1 MATDLERLVVQLSA
15 DIKGYQNALNRA
27 QGITNRQARAIE
39 SRFAKMNS
47 NINSSFRGLLT
58 GSVAGIGAALGTREI
73 AQYADAWTEAGNK
86 INAAATSAGVQARS
100 LSQLK
105 DGANE
110 ARTAFGDYVDLYAR
124 LIRSASGVAKNE
136 QEIADATNIVSKAFK
151 AGGASAAEAAG
162 GILQLGQA
170 LASGVLNGDE
180 LSSIRTNAPILAQ
193 AIATEFKVS
202 IGELKQLGAEGK
214 LTSDRVFK
222 AILNA
227 QKPIEAQF
235 AATNATIG
243 DAFTRLKNQMMEYVG
258 GSDSA
263 FGASAKLNEAIGL
276 LSNNIGAVADAAII
290 MAGAF
295 LVNYAGTA
303 ANAAVAATYKMV
315 SAHTAQ
321 RVASVESARTA
332 LASAQAIQAS
342 AAANL
347 QYAQTALVAA
357 RNGTAL
363 GLSVQQASRAMVV
376 AQTGMAAAN
385 ARVIAAQSA
394 TTAAI
399 AATGIAATTTAGAMR
414 LLNGALALVGGPGG
428 AALLAAYAIY
438 QLYDAQSDAERAAK
452 AHGEAVN
459 ELKFQIDNL
468 DYANSAAV
476 ASTRTKI
483 ASDVEAAKAALERA
497 KAEQALAASIVRDEV
512 NPAMRNYP
520 SPDATDVENTVSQ
533 NPVVKERQ
541 QLIDQLDKQLKDL
554 EGINAQFESYA
565 SGKAKPTRDTT
576 GFGAGVGA
584 AASSGK
590 SSGSSSTR
598 ADEYAREVE
607 QITKRTAALKAETA
621 AQAGLNPLLND
632 YGYTLEFARAKQDL
646 LTAAQEAG
654 ITITPELTASIEQL
668 ASGYANAVV
677 ESERLAESQ
686 DKARQAAEDFK
697 NTAKDITSGFI
708 SDLRSGTSA
717 AEALSNA
724 LNKVLDKIIDIGLN
738 SIFGLG
744 GGGGLFSFLGFKDGG
759 KIPAFAGGGKLSGP
773 GTGKSDSMLV
783 RASTGEYIVNAKA
796 TKEHLALLEAI
807 NGGKLPAFATGGL
820 LGGGIAPKAPS
831 LPSVSNLPAGRSS
844 KDTVSIVLQDDSG
857 RMASIADQRI
867 ETASGTIVNV
877 AVAQSSR
884 AAPAAMAQYQNSKGG
899 AGWR

>member
-15 DIKGYQNALNRA
+15 DVKGYQNALNRA

-39 SRFAKMNS
+39 SRFNKMNQ
-47 NINSSFRGLLT
+47 NISSSFKNTLSN
-58 GSVAGIGAALGTREI
+58 SVATIGGALGVAEITR
-73 AQYADAWTEAGNK
+73 YADAWTEAGNK
-86 INAAATSAGVQARS
+86 INAAAQSAGVQARS
-100 LSQLK
+100 LEELTK
-105 DGANE
+105 GANE
-110 ARTAFGDYVDLYAR
+110 ARSSLTDYADLYAR
-124 LIRSASGVAKNE
+124 LIRSASNVAKNE
-136 QEIADATNIVSKAFK
+136 GEIATATNIVAKAFK
-151 AGGASAAEAAG
+151 AGGAAASEQAA

-170 LASGVLNGDE
+170 LGSGVLQGDE
-180 LSSIRTNAPILAQ
+180 LRSLRENAPILAD
-193 AIATEFKVS
+193 AIAKEFGVT
-202 IGELKQLGAEGK
+202 IAGLKELGAEGK

-235 AATNATIG
+235 KATNATISDSFTQLGNNLTKYIGQTSEAYGVTQTISAIMSALAGNISSVANAAAAAGAVLLASFGRGVAIAAMGALANPFVALAAAVGAAAYAITQLWDDIVPLQGSFATLG
-243 DAFTRLKNQMMEYVG
+243 DYAQAMWRMLSDGADQANATVTAAFDQLLAGINGALEGTGVSFSGLSDIVKSFVNNTIENFTRLK
-258 GSDSA
+258 D
-263 FGASAKLNEAIGL
+263 I
-276 LSNNIGAVADAAII
+276 IVAT
-290 MAGAF
+290 F
-295 LVNYAGTA
+295 TLVP
-303 ANAAVAATYKMV
+303 AAVGEGVVNAMNAMIAGVEAGINKVISAVNSAV
-315 SAHTAQ
+315 SAINSLSEFAGISPIGEVGSIELG
-321 RVASVESARTA
+321 RIENSYKGAGEK
-332 LASAQAIQAS
+332 
-342 AAANL
+342 AAAAFND
-347 QYAQTALVAA
+347 AV
-357 RNGTAL
+357 
-363 GLSVQQASRAMVV
+363 SRE
-376 AQTGMAAAN
+376 T
-385 ARVIAAQSA
+385 
-394 TTAAI
+394 
-399 AATGIAATTTAGAMR
+399 
-414 LLNGALALVGGPGG
+414 
-428 AALLAAYAIY
+428 
-438 QLYDAQSDAERAAK
+438 K
-452 AHGEAVN
+452 
-459 ELKFQIDNL
+459 
-468 DYANSAAV
+468 DY
-476 ASTRTKI
+476 
-483 ASDVEAAKAALERA
+483 
-497 KAEQALAASIVRDEV
+497 
-512 NPAMRNYP
+512 
-520 SPDATDVENTVSQ
+520 
-533 NPVVKERQ
+533 
-541 QLIDQLDKQLKDL
+541 
-554 EGINAQFESYA
+554 
-565 SGKAKPTRDTT
+565 
-576 GFGAGVGA
+576 VGA
-584 AASSGK
+584 AGEAITKTVNDTVNAVTAKANEIARARRELIKDEGLGGTVSSGVTSTSGFGGGIGNANSG
-590 SSGSSSTR
+590 SSGSGKRKSGGGGSR
-598 ADEYAREVE
+598 QNEYQREIE
-607 QITKRTAALKAETA
+607 QIQQRTAALQAQTS
-621 AQAGLNPLLND
+621 AQAAVNPLVND
-632 YGYTLEFARAKQDL
+632 YGYAVEFARSKQDL